1 MFNIYR
7 YEFFSNRVRN
17 LLYRDR
23 KIMACAV
30 SCSNGK
36 DPRVLFDSKLK
47 TTHRHVECFHQYKR
61 KRDVLASLLMF
72 APGAADWASYIPYQ
86 PVAKTEMSIFGF
98 MVKVGLIINNAGG
111 CCEYNH

>member
-23 KIMACAV
+23 KIMVCAV

-47 TTHRHVECFHQYKR
+47 ITHRHVECFHQYKR

-72 APGAADWASYIPYQ
+72 APGAAADWASLTSQ
-86 PVAKTEMSIFGF
+86 SQR
-98 MVKVGLIINNAGG
+98 LR
-111 CCEYNH
+111 

>member
-1 MFNIYR
+1 MTR
-7 YEFFSNRVRN
+7 
-17 LLYRDR
+17 
-23 KIMACAV
+23 AV

-72 APGAADWASYIPYQ
+72 APGAAADWAASLTSQ
-86 PVAKTEMSIFGF
+86 SQR
-98 MVKVGLIINNAGG
+98 LR
-111 CCEYNH
+111 